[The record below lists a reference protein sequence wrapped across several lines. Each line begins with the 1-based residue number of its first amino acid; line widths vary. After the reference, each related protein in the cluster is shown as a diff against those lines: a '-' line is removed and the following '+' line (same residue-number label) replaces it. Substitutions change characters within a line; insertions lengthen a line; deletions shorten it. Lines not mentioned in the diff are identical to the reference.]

1 MDADSDAD
9 SGADS
14 ARLRVALGQFTAA
27 AGDVA
32 TNLAQLETMLAS
44 GARAGADLVCFP
56 ELCLPG
62 YLLDP
67 SRYSEDLLSELANA
81 DGAIAAVSRELG
93 VRVMY
98 GTAMTWDGDLHN
110 TVVLVDPD
118 GRQTRYAK
126 AHVPVLERAMFTA
139 GDDLVLTADGD
150 LALACCYDLA
160 FPEFCA
166 GLADAGARAL
176 FFPMAWE
183 RQRAFVFEGL
193 VAARAIENVAYVV
206 CVNQTGSMQDIH
218 YYGRSRIIDPLGAV
232 VVEMA
237 DEVGLVTADLDLGWV
252 SRLRSP
258 TETATYPLLADRRPR
273 LAVALGTSSDHKVAN
288 RAEEQR

>member
-1 MDADSDAD
+1 MAPN
-9 SGADS
+9 S
-14 ARLRVALGQFTAA
+14 AQLRVALGQFTAA
-27 AGDVA
+27 AADVA
-32 TNLAQLETMLAS
+32 TNLRQLETMLAS

-67 SRYSEDLLSELANA
+67 SRYTEDLLHELAEA
-81 DGAIAAVSRELG
+81 DIAIAAASRDLG

-98 GTAMTWDGDLHN
+98 GTAMPWDGELHN

-118 GRQTRYAK
+118 GQQTRYAK
-126 AHVPVLERAMFTA
+126 SHVPILERAMFTA
-139 GDDLVLTADGD
+139 GNDTVLSADGD

-183 RQRAFVFEGL
+183 CERSFVYEGL

-206 CVNQTGSMQDIH
+206 CINQTGSMQDIH
-218 YYGRSRIIDPLGAV
+218 YYGRSRIIDPLGRV

-237 DEVGLVTADLDLGWV
+237 EEVGLVTADLDLEWV
-252 SRLRSP
+252 GQLRSS
-258 TETATYPLLADRRPR
+258 TETATYPLLADRRES
-273 LAVALGTSSDHKVAN
+273 LAVAIGTPSDHKVAN